1 MYKIFISKSITTK
14 KATQNPIPMKRI
26 CLLLLTILV
35 FASCQ
40 QSDLQV
46 FGLYID
52 GTFEELMADIN
63 DSKGYR
69 KFPST
74 IHIDSVVSISDEHKK
89 IYAYNKTIVDL
100 DEDTFAID
108 TINMDILLNKGYI
121 HKFTY
126 TIKMPLSNYQ
136 AIRFANER
144 IYGDVDYYDISEY
157 RHVCGWCIGK
167 DYMYLNYILSAQQ
180 TEYIYIIN

>member
-1 MYKIFISKSITTK
+1 MK
-14 KATQNPIPMKRI
+14 KVF
-26 CLLLLTILV
+26 LLLLTILM

-40 QSDLQV
+40 HSKPQV
-46 FGLYID
+46 SGLYID
-52 GTFEELMADIN
+52 GTFEEFMADIN
-63 DSKGYR
+63 DLKGYR

-126 TIKMPLSNYQ
+126 TIKMPLSDYQ

-144 IYGDVDYYDISEY
+144 IYGDNDYYDISEY

>member
-1 MYKIFISKSITTK
+1 MNRLIIIIVLVSFISC
-14 KATQNPIPMKRI
+14 QNLNSP
-26 CLLLLTILV
+26 
-35 FASCQ
+35 
-40 QSDLQV
+40 QV

-52 GTFEELMADIN
+52 GTFEEFMAEIN

-69 KFPST
+69 KFPNT
-74 IHIDSVVSISDEHKK
+74 IHIDSIVSISDEHKK

-100 DEDTFAID
+100 DENTFAID

-126 TIKMPLSNYQ
+126 TIKMPLSDYQ

-167 DYMYLNYILSAQQ
+167 DYMYLNYDFSDQEAK
-180 TEYIYIIN
+180 YIYIIN

>member
-1 MYKIFISKSITTK
+1 MK
-14 KATQNPIPMKRI
+14 KVF
-26 CLLLLTILV
+26 LLLLTTFML
-35 FASCQ
+35 ASCQ
-40 QSDLQV
+40 QSKPQV
-46 FGLYID
+46 FGLNID
-52 GTFEELMADIN
+52 GTFEELMAEIK

-100 DEDTFAID
+100 DENTFAID

-126 TIKMPLSNYQ
+126 TIKMPLSDYQ

-167 DYMYLNYILSAQQ
+167 DYIYLNYILSAQQ
-180 TEYIYIIN
+180 TEYIYIVN

>member
-1 MYKIFISKSITTK
+1 MNRLIIIIVLVSFISC
-14 KATQNPIPMKRI
+14 QNLNRP
-26 CLLLLTILV
+26 
-35 FASCQ
+35 
-40 QSDLQV
+40 QV
-46 FGLYID
+46 FGLYIN
-52 GTFEELMADIN
+52 GTFEEFMAEIN

-69 KFPST
+69 KFPNT
-74 IHIDSVVSISDEHKK
+74 IHIDSIVSISDEHKK

-108 TINMDILLNKGYI
+108 TINMDFLLNKGYI
-121 HKFTY
+121 HEFTY

-167 DYMYLNYILSAQQ
+167 DYMYLNYILSSQQ

>member
-1 MYKIFISKSITTK
+1 MQKLF
-14 KATQNPIPMKRI
+14 
-26 CLLLLTILV
+26 LLLLTTFML
-35 FASCQ
+35 ASCQ
-40 QSDLQV
+40 QSKPQV
-46 FGLYID
+46 FGLNID

-100 DEDTFAID
+100 DENTFAID

-126 TIKMPLSNYQ
+126 TIKMPLSDYQ

-144 IYGDVDYYDISEY
+144 IYGDDDYYDISEY

>member
-1 MYKIFISKSITTK
+1 MCHMTHPLFCKNERYNFMKKTFLLIAFSLFI
-14 KATQNPIPMKRI
+14 
-26 CLLLLTILV
+26 
-35 FASCQ
+35 ASCQ
-40 QSDLQV
+40 HSKPQV

-69 KFPST
+69 KFPFT

-100 DEDTFAID
+100 DENTFAID

-126 TIKMPLSNYQ
+126 TIKMPLSDYQ

>member
-1 MYKIFISKSITTK
+1 MNRLIIIIVLVSFISC
-14 KATQNPIPMKRI
+14 QNLNRP
-26 CLLLLTILV
+26 
-35 FASCQ
+35 
-40 QSDLQV
+40 QV

-52 GTFEELMADIN
+52 GTFEEFMADIN

-69 KFPST
+69 KFPNT
-74 IHIDSVVSISDEHKK
+74 IHIDSIVSISDEHKK

-126 TIKMPLSNYQ
+126 TIKMPLSDYQ

-144 IYGDVDYYDISEY
+144 IYGDDNYYDISEY

>member
-1 MYKIFISKSITTK
+1 MQNNLQILYSI
-14 KATQNPIPMKRI
+14 
-26 CLLLLTILV
+26 LLCSLMFV
-35 FASCQ
+35 SCQ
-40 QSDLQV
+40 QSKPQV

-52 GTFEELMADIN
+52 GTFEEFMAEIN
-63 DSKGYR
+63 NSEGYR
-69 KFPST
+69 YFPCT
-74 IHIDSVVSISDEHKK
+74 MHIDSIVHVSDKHKK
-89 IYAYNKTIVDL
+89 IYAYNRSIVDL
-100 DEDTFAID
+100 NENIFVVD

-121 HKFTY
+121 HRFTY

-167 DYMYLNYILSAQQ
+167 DYMYLNYILSSQQ

>member
-1 MYKIFISKSITTK
+1 MQNNLQILYSI
-14 KATQNPIPMKRI
+14 
-26 CLLLLTILV
+26 LLCSLMFV
-35 FASCQ
+35 SCQ
-40 QSDLQV
+40 QSKPQV

-52 GTFEELMADIN
+52 GTFEEFMAEIN
-63 DSKGYR
+63 NSEGYR

-74 IHIDSVVSISDEHKK
+74 IHIDSIVSISNEHKK

-100 DEDTFAID
+100 DENTFAID
-108 TINMDILLNKGYI
+108 TINMDILLNNGYN
-121 HKFTY
+121 HEFTY

-167 DYMYLNYILSAQQ
+167 DYMYLNYILSSQQ

>member
-1 MYKIFISKSITTK
+1 MQNNLQILYSI
-14 KATQNPIPMKRI
+14 
-26 CLLLLTILV
+26 LLCSLMFV
-35 FASCQ
+35 SCQ
-40 QSDLQV
+40 HSKTQV

-52 GTFEELMADIN
+52 GTFEEFMAEIN
-63 DSKGYR
+63 NSKGYR
-69 KFPST
+69 KFPNT
-74 IHIDSVVSISDEHKK
+74 IHIDSIVSISDEHKK

-121 HKFTY
+121 HEFTY

>member
-1 MYKIFISKSITTK
+1 MKKIF
-14 KATQNPIPMKRI
+14 
-26 CLLLLTILV
+26 LLIAFSLFI
-35 FASCQ
+35 ASCQ
-40 QSDLQV
+40 QSKPQV

-52 GTFEELMADIN
+52 GTFEEFMAEIN
-63 DSKGYR
+63 NSEGYR
-69 KFPST
+69 YFPCT
-74 IHIDSVVSISDEHKK
+74 MHIDSIVHVSDKHKK
-89 IYAYNKTIVDL
+89 IYAYNRSIVDL
-100 DEDTFAID
+100 NENIFVVD

-121 HKFTY
+121 HEFTY

-144 IYGDVDYYDISEY
+144 IYGDVDYYDISDY

>member
-1 MYKIFISKSITTK
+1 MQNNLQILYSI
-14 KATQNPIPMKRI
+14 
-26 CLLLLTILV
+26 LLCSLMFV
-35 FASCQ
+35 SCQ
-40 QSDLQV
+40 QSKPQV

-52 GTFEELMADIN
+52 GTFEEFMADIN
-63 DSKGYR
+63 ASKGYR
-69 KFPST
+69 KFPNT
-74 IHIDSVVSISDEHKK
+74 IHIDSIVSISDEHKK

-100 DEDTFAID
+100 DEGTFAID

-121 HKFTY
+121 HEFTY

>member
-69 KFPST
+69 KFPNT
-74 IHIDSVVSISDEHKK
+74 IHIDSIVSISDEHKK

-108 TINMDILLNKGYI
+108 TINMDVLLNKGYI
-121 HKFTY
+121 HEFTY
-126 TIKMPLSNYQ
+126 TIKMSLSNYQ

>member
-1 MYKIFISKSITTK
+1 MNRLIIIIVLVSFISC
-14 KATQNPIPMKRI
+14 QNLNRP
-26 CLLLLTILV
+26 
-35 FASCQ
+35 
-40 QSDLQV
+40 QV

-52 GTFEELMADIN
+52 GTFEEFMADIN

-69 KFPST
+69 KFPNT
-74 IHIDSVVSISDEHKK
+74 IHIDSIVSVSDEHKK

-126 TIKMPLSNYQ
+126 TIKMPLSDYQ

-144 IYGDVDYYDISEY
+144 IYGDDNYYDISEY

>member
-40 QSDLQV
+40 QSNLQV

-52 GTFEELMADIN
+52 GTFEEFISAIN
-63 DSKGYR
+63 SSKGYR

-100 DEDTFAID
+100 DENTFAID

-121 HKFTY
+121 HKFSY
-126 TIKMPLSNYQ
+126 TIKMPLSDYQ

-144 IYGDVDYYDISEY
+144 IYGDDDYYDISEY

>member
-1 MYKIFISKSITTK
+1 MNRLIIIIIVLVSFISC
-14 KATQNPIPMKRI
+14 QNLNQP
-26 CLLLLTILV
+26 
-35 FASCQ
+35 
-40 QSDLQV
+40 QV

-52 GTFEELMADIN
+52 GTFEEFMADIN
-63 DSKGYR
+63 NSKGYR
-69 KFPST
+69 KFPNT
-74 IHIDSVVSISDEHKK
+74 IHIDSIVSISDEHKK

-108 TINMDILLNKGYI
+108 TINMDFLLNKGYI
-121 HKFTY
+121 HEFTY

-157 RHVCGWCIGK
+157 RHVRGWCIGK

>member
-1 MYKIFISKSITTK
+1 MNRLIIIIVLVSFISC
-14 KATQNPIPMKRI
+14 QNLNRP
-26 CLLLLTILV
+26 
-35 FASCQ
+35 
-40 QSDLQV
+40 QV

-52 GTFEELMADIN
+52 GTFEEFMAEIN

-69 KFPST
+69 KFPNT
-74 IHIDSVVSISDEHKK
+74 IHIDSIVSVSDEHKK

-126 TIKMPLSNYQ
+126 TIKMPLSDYQ
-136 AIRFANER
+136 AIRSANER
-144 IYGDVDYYDISEY
+144 IYGDDNYYDISEY

>member
-1 MYKIFISKSITTK
+1 MNRLIIIIVLVSFISC
-14 KATQNPIPMKRI
+14 QNLNRP
-26 CLLLLTILV
+26 
-35 FASCQ
+35 
-40 QSDLQV
+40 QV
-46 FGLYID
+46 FGLYIN
-52 GTFEELMADIN
+52 GTFEEFMAEIN

-121 HKFTY
+121 HEFTY

-144 IYGDVDYYDISEY
+144 IYGDVDYYDISDY

>member
-1 MYKIFISKSITTK
+1 MKKIF
-14 KATQNPIPMKRI
+14 
-26 CLLLLTILV
+26 LLIAFSLFI
-35 FASCQ
+35 ASCQ
-40 QSDLQV
+40 QSKPQV

-52 GTFEELMADIN
+52 GTFEEFMAEIN
-63 DSKGYR
+63 NSEGYR
-69 KFPST
+69 YFPCT
-74 IHIDSVVSISDEHKK
+74 MHIDSIVHVSDKHKK
-89 IYAYNKTIVDL
+89 IYAYNRSSVDL
-100 DEDTFAID
+100 NENIFVVD

-121 HKFTY
+121 HEFTY

-144 IYGDVDYYDISEY
+144 IYGDVDYYDISDY

>member
-1 MYKIFISKSITTK
+1 MKKIF
-14 KATQNPIPMKRI
+14 
-26 CLLLLTILV
+26 LLIAFSLFI
-35 FASCQ
+35 ASCQ
-40 QSDLQV
+40 QSKPQV

-52 GTFEELMADIN
+52 GTFEEFMAEIN

-74 IHIDSVVSISDEHKK
+74 IHIDSIVSISNEHKK

-121 HKFTY
+121 HEFTY

-144 IYGDVDYYDISEY
+144 IYGDVDYYDISED

>member
-1 MYKIFISKSITTK
+1 M
-14 KATQNPIPMKRI
+14 
-26 CLLLLTILV
+26 

-40 QSDLQV
+40 QSKPQV

-52 GTFEELMADIN
+52 GTFEEFMAEIN
-63 DSKGYR
+63 NSEGYR
-69 KFPST
+69 YFPCT
-74 IHIDSVVSISDEHKK
+74 MHIDSIVHVSDKHKK
-89 IYAYNKTIVDL
+89 IYAYNRSIVDL
-100 DEDTFAID
+100 NENIFVVD
-108 TINMDILLNKGYI
+108 TINMDILLKLNKGYI
-121 HKFTY
+121 HRFTY
-126 TIKMPLSNYQ
+126 TIKMSLSDFQ

>member
-1 MYKIFISKSITTK
+1 MNRLIIIIVLVSFISC
-14 KATQNPIPMKRI
+14 QNLNRP
-26 CLLLLTILV
+26 
-35 FASCQ
+35 
-40 QSDLQV
+40 QV

-52 GTFEELMADIN
+52 GTFEEFMADIN

-69 KFPST
+69 KFPNT
-74 IHIDSVVSISDEHKK
+74 IHIDSIVSISDEHKK

-180 TEYIYIIN
+180 TEYIYIVN

>member
-1 MYKIFISKSITTK
+1 MRKIF
-14 KATQNPIPMKRI
+14 
-26 CLLLLTILV
+26 LLLLTTFML
-35 FASCQ
+35 ASCQ
-40 QSDLQV
+40 QPKPQV

-52 GTFEELMADIN
+52 GTFEEFMADIN
-63 DSKGYR
+63 SSKGYR

-100 DEDTFAID
+100 DENTFAID

>member
-1 MYKIFISKSITTK
+1 MNRLIIIIVLVSFISC
-14 KATQNPIPMKRI
+14 QNLNRP
-26 CLLLLTILV
+26 
-35 FASCQ
+35 
-40 QSDLQV
+40 QV

-52 GTFEELMADIN
+52 GTFEEFMADIN

-69 KFPST
+69 KFPNT
-74 IHIDSVVSISDEHKK
+74 IHIDSIVSISDEHKK

-126 TIKMPLSNYQ
+126 TIKMPLSDYQ

-144 IYGDVDYYDISEY
+144 IYGDDNYYDISEY

-167 DYMYLNYILSAQQ
+167 DYMYLNYILSSQQ

>member
-40 QSDLQV
+40 QSKLQV

-52 GTFEELMADIN
+52 GTFEEFMAEIN

-69 KFPST
+69 KFPNT
-74 IHIDSVVSISDEHKK
+74 IHIDSIVSISDEHKK

-126 TIKMPLSNYQ
+126 TIKMPLY
-136 AIRFANER
+136 AFFAFSR
-144 IYGDVDYYDISEY
+144 A
-157 RHVCGWCIGK
+157 CMC
-167 DYMYLNYILSAQQ
+167 MYI
-180 TEYIYIIN
+180 

>member
-1 MYKIFISKSITTK
+1 MTHPLFCKNERYNFMKKTFLLIAFSLFI
-14 KATQNPIPMKRI
+14 
-26 CLLLLTILV
+26 
-35 FASCQ
+35 ASCQ
-40 QSDLQV
+40 QSKPQV
-46 FGLYID
+46 FGLDIN
-52 GTFEELMADIN
+52 GTFEEFMAEIN
-63 DSKGYR
+63 NSKGYR
-69 KFPST
+69 KFPNT
-74 IHIDSVVSISDEHKK
+74 IHIDSIVSISDEHKK

-126 TIKMPLSNYQ
+126 TIKMPLSDYQ

-144 IYGDVDYYDISEY
+144 IYGDDYYDISEY

>member
-1 MYKIFISKSITTK
+1 MNRLIIIIVLVSFISC
-14 KATQNPIPMKRI
+14 QNLNQP
-26 CLLLLTILV
+26 
-35 FASCQ
+35 
-40 QSDLQV
+40 QV

-52 GTFEELMADIN
+52 GTFEEFMADIN
-63 DSKGYR
+63 NSKGYR
-69 KFPST
+69 KFPNT
-74 IHIDSVVSISDEHKK
+74 IHIDSIVSISDEHKK

-108 TINMDILLNKGYI
+108 TINMDFLLNKGYI
-121 HKFTY
+121 HEFTY

>member
-1 MYKIFISKSITTK
+1 MNRLIIIIVSVSFISC
-14 KATQNPIPMKRI
+14 QNLNRP
-26 CLLLLTILV
+26 
-35 FASCQ
+35 
-40 QSDLQV
+40 QV

-52 GTFEELMADIN
+52 GTFEEFMAEIN

-69 KFPST
+69 KFPNT
-74 IHIDSVVSISDEHKK
+74 IHIDSIVSVSDEHKK

-126 TIKMPLSNYQ
+126 TIKMPLSDYQ

-144 IYGDVDYYDISEY
+144 IYGDDDYYDISEY

>member
-40 QSDLQV
+40 QSNLQV

-52 GTFEELMADIN
+52 GTFEEFMAEIN

-69 KFPST
+69 YFPCT
-74 IHIDSVVSISDEHKK
+74 MHIDSVVHVSDKHKK
-89 IYAYNKTIVDL
+89 IYAYNRSIVDL
-100 DEDTFAID
+100 NENIFVVD
-108 TINMDILLNKGYI
+108 TINIDIALEKQYI
-121 HKFTY
+121 KELSY
-126 TIKMPLSNYQ
+126 TIKMPLSDYQ

-144 IYGDVDYYDISEY
+144 IYGDVDYYDISDY
-157 RHVCGWCIGK
+157 RHVCSWRIGK

>member
-1 MYKIFISKSITTK
+1 MQNNLQILYSI
-14 KATQNPIPMKRI
+14 
-26 CLLLLTILV
+26 LLCSLMFV
-35 FASCQ
+35 SCQ
-40 QSDLQV
+40 QSKPQV

-52 GTFEELMADIN
+52 GTFEEFMAEIN
-63 DSKGYR
+63 NSEGYR
-69 KFPST
+69 YFPCT
-74 IHIDSVVSISDEHKK
+74 MHIDSIVHVSDKHKK
-89 IYAYNKTIVDL
+89 IYAYNRSIVDL
-100 DEDTFAID
+100 NENIFVVD

-121 HKFTY
+121 HRFTY

>member
-1 MYKIFISKSITTK
+1 MNRLIIIIIVLVSFISC
-14 KATQNPIPMKRI
+14 QNLNQP
-26 CLLLLTILV
+26 
-35 FASCQ
+35 
-40 QSDLQV
+40 QV

-52 GTFEELMADIN
+52 GTFEEFMADIN
-63 DSKGYR
+63 NSKGYR
-69 KFPST
+69 KFPNT
-74 IHIDSVVSISDEHKK
+74 IHIDSIVSISDEHKK

-108 TINMDILLNKGYI
+108 TINMDFLLNKGYI
-121 HKFTY
+121 HEFTY

>member
-1 MYKIFISKSITTK
+1 MQNNLQILYSI
-14 KATQNPIPMKRI
+14 
-26 CLLLLTILV
+26 LLCSLMFV
-35 FASCQ
+35 SCQ
-40 QSDLQV
+40 QSKPQV

-52 GTFEELMADIN
+52 GTFEEFMAEIN

-69 KFPST
+69 KFPNT
-74 IHIDSVVSISDEHKK
+74 IQIDSIVSISDEHKK

-100 DEDTFAID
+100 DEGTFAID
-108 TINMDILLNKGYI
+108 TSNMDILLNKGYI
-121 HKFTY
+121 HEFTY

-144 IYGDVDYYDISEY
+144 IYGDVDYYDISKY